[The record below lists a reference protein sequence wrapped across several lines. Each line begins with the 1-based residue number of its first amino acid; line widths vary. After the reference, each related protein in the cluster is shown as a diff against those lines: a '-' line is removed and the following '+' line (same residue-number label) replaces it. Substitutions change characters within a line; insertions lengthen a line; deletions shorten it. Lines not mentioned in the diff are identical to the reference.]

1 MIFSLEKQDSRSNK
15 KSLFI
20 RRTGLHSM
28 PYDGLIDS
36 TLLMRKTMRKQ
47 GVVNMRRLVWCL
59 GFVAAL
65 LAGGPA
71 NAASFDCGKAKSKLE
86 VLICSTPA
94 LNAADEAM
102 GQAYQAANGSFPVKG
117 FVRASQAIFLVDYR
131 ACANDKAK
139 DKGAATCTGLAQRRT
154 NELQELLTDKIYAD
168 GITAYTPED
177 AVLLVGERAGKAYLK
192 IFGSWMPD
200 AYRPKPFPDGFIC
213 NEEFPLVQSPGGLQL
228 KDADWEIKISEMQI
242 DAEFYSCS
250 PRNGISGTFKRVR

>member
-1 MIFSLEKQDSRSNK
+1 MIFRLEKQDSGFDS

-20 RRTGLHSM
+20 RRQTR
-28 PYDGLIDS
+28 
-36 TLLMRKTMRKQ
+36 TLCQPADRLTAAVLMRKTMSQQ
-47 GVVNMRRLVWCL
+47 GVVNMRRLVGCVGL
-59 GFVAAL
+59 MVA
-65 LAGGPA
+65 LAAVGPA
-71 NAASFDCGKAKSKLE
+71 SAASFDCAKAKSKLE
-86 VLICSTPA
+86 VLICATPA

-102 GQAYQAANGSFPVKG
+102 GQAYQVANGSFPIKG
-117 FVRASQAIFLVDYR
+117 FVRASQAIFLGEYR

-139 DKGAATCTGLAQRRT
+139 DKGAAACTSLAQRRT
-154 NELQELLTDKIYAD
+154 NELQELLGDKVYVD

-213 NEEFPLVQSPGGLQL
+213 NEEFALAPSANGLQI
-228 KDADWEIKISEMQI
+228 KDVDWDIKISDQQI
-242 DAEFYSCS
+242 QAEFYSCS